1 MKQLD
6 EIVEN
11 ILEIVEDCLNY
22 EKESPE
28 GLLNHV
34 KTIIPTYNNE
44 YGIEEPAIWIVEHPI
59 TRKSND
65 NLSQELTLISTMEF
79 VCVEWDKDPKIAE
92 KKARKLASTVAL
104 SIKRNYRRIQYEKFN
119 DRLIVN
125 VLFNTLH
132 PVGEI
137 DVEGK
142 TKKTPVAGIVLDFEF
157 DVDWEN
163 YC

>member
-1 MKQLD
+1 MKPLD
-6 EIVEN
+6 ESVEN

-22 EKESPE
+22 EKESSE

-34 KTIIPTYNNE
+34 KTIIHTYNNE

-59 TRKSND
+59 IRKSND
-65 NLSQELTLISTMEF
+65 NLSQELTLISTIGF

-92 KKARKLASTVAL
+92 KKARTLASKVAL
-104 SIKRNYRRIQYEKFN
+104 SIKRNYRRIQYNKFN

-163 YC
+163 SC